1 MMVTGSR
8 TPSSVETKTV
18 KVPLFGVEA
27 ENRSLRAE
35 ISAALERV
43 LASGKFIL
51 GPEGAELERELA
63 AFVGAAHGLGVA
75 SGTDALVVALRA
87 LGVGPGD
94 EVITT
99 PFTFGATGG
108 AIALCGARPV
118 FADIDP
124 ATFNL
129 RPEAVR
135 AVLTSRTRAI
145 LAVHLFGLPA
155 DMDALLAIG
164 RDAGVP
170 VVEDAA
176 QAIGATIGK
185 RGVGSIG
192 AVGCF
197 SFYPTK
203 NLGGIGDG
211 GFLTTNDAALAAR
224 MKLLREHGSPKRYHY
239 AEIGTNS
246 RLDELQ
252 AAALRVK
259 LKRLPEW
266 TEKRRAHARAY
277 GEALRGLEP
286 ALVTPAW
293 PTGVGPVFHLYV
305 VRVPDNRAAAAA
317 LDERG
322 VSCGLY
328 YPEPLHLQP
337 AYASL
342 GYRKG
347 DLPEAERACREALS
361 LPMSPFLTDAE
372 REAVIAAVRDVAGR
386 KS

>member
-1 MMVTGSR
+1 M
-8 TPSSVETKTV
+8 TPPTSM
-18 KVPLFGVEA
+18 KVPLFGVER
-27 ENRSLRAE
+27 ENRSLHAE

-43 LASGKFIL
+43 LASGRFIL
-51 GPEGAELERELA
+51 GPEGAEFERELA
-63 AFVGAAHGLGVA
+63 LFIGAPFGLGVA
-75 SGTDALVVALRA
+75 SGTDALVIALRA

-94 EVITT
+94 EVVTT
-99 PFTFGATGG
+99 PFTFGATAG
-108 AIALCGARPV
+108 AVALTGARPV

-129 RPEAVR
+129 SPEAVR
-135 AVLTSRTRAI
+135 AEITSRTRAI
-145 LAVHLFGLPA
+145 LAVHLFGQPA
-155 DMDALLAIG
+155 DMDALMAIG
-164 RDAGVP
+164 RDANVP

-176 QAIGATIGK
+176 QAIGAAASG

-192 AVGCF
+192 AVGTF

-211 GFLTTNDAALAAR
+211 GFISTCDPKLAAR
-224 MKLLREHGSPKRYHY
+224 IKLLREHGSPRRYHY

-266 TEKRRAHARAY
+266 TEKRRWHARFY
-277 GEALRGLEP
+277 GEALAGLPSLETP
-286 ALVTPAW
+286 RVPPGMDPAW
-293 PTGVGPVFHLYV
+293 HLYV
-305 VRVPDNRAAAAA
+305 VRVKDNRAVAEA
-317 LDERG
+317 LESRG
-322 VSCGLY
+322 ISCGLY

-337 AYASL
+337 AYAHL

-361 LPMSPFLTDAE
+361 LPMSPFLTDEE
-372 REAVIAAVRDVAGR
+372 RDAVVAAVRDVTLAPSSSTPSR
-386 KS
+386 